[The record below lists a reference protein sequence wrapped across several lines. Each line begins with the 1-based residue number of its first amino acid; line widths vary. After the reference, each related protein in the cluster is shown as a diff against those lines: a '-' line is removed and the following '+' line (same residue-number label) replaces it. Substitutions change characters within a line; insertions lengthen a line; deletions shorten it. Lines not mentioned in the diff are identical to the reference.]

1 MGSSG
6 GGGSSGAVSH
16 AAYLETIHK
25 DWLNA
30 SGADTIEK
38 SITEVMDSALGSS
51 PWIGKSAYDPD
62 ADIAS
67 YAAAIASYAVILAG
81 ISETADWDALYTQA
95 ETTLS
100 DAAVIADT
108 ALFGTQ
114 MDDELVTKVL
124 PRFRR
129 GMQDINAVSSSA
141 FVLGEAVIE
150 AFKDRD
156 VAKYGTA
163 LRLHYQDQR
172 LTATEQ
178 MLRLMMQ
185 RVSWEEGHAKL
196 LVESMRIKIVAKKEQ
211 TDQNDTI
218 DEADAKWDLEVFQ
231 HGSNVLAS
239 IGGGTAITNMP
250 GKNRASSVI
259 GGALM
264 GAAAGAMIGGPTPAA
279 PFTAGMGA
287 IYGGLLGAGMGFL

>member
-25 DWLNA
+25 DWLND

-81 ISETADWDALYTQA
+81 ISETVDWDALYTQA

-108 ALFGTQ
+108 TLFGTQ

-156 VAKYGTA
+156 VAKYGTS

-178 MLRLMMQ
+178 MLRLMIQ
-185 RVSWEEGHAKL
+185 KVSWEEGYAKL

-211 TDQNDTI
+211 TEQDGTI

-239 IGGGTAITNMP
+239 IGGGTVVPNMP
-250 GKNRASSVI
+250 GKNKAASAI
-259 GGALM
+259 GGAMM
-264 GAAAGAMIGGPTPAA
+264 GAVAGAYVGGPVGAGVGGVLGFAAGM
-279 PFTAGMGA
+279 
-287 IYGGLLGAGMGFL
+287 LG